1 MELRSSIFATTA
13 LVATA
18 GIAAADVTLGGGAV
32 AGLKSTG
39 TGDAFLHYEIDIDIN
54 ASGETDSGLSFGA
67 SLEIDE
73 LSTNRFD
80 LTDPNVTAVTDR
92 FGGADPEIFVSGAFG
107 TVTLGAVD
115 IATDGLGLP
124 DLGFEGIGMDDD
136 VEALRN
142 AGAADVTYAHS
153 IAGISLTLS
162 YGVGGTT
169 GVDANE
175 GDFGILLGYKF
186 DAFSI
191 EAGVARD
198 DATGDRGMG
207 VELGYSANGISATAL
222 WAQQDPAAGAETSG
236 YGLNIGYTIDALTV
250 SASYGDTD
258 VAGDAED
265 YGIGFSYNLGGGL
278 RVVGA
283 VGSVD
288 NADVWDLGLT
298 MSF

>member
-1 MELRSSIFATTA
+1 M
-13 LVATA
+13 
-18 GIAAADVTLGGGAV
+18 TLG
-32 AGLKSTG
+32 
-39 TGDAFLHYEIDIDIN
+39 E
-54 ASGETDSGLSFGA
+54 
-67 SLEIDE
+67 
-73 LSTNRFD
+73 
-80 LTDPNVTAVTDR
+80 
-92 FGGADPEIFVSGAFG
+92 
-107 TVTLGAVD
+107 VD

-124 DLGFEGIGMDDD
+124 DLGFDGIGMDDD

-198 DATGDRGMG
+198 DATGNRGMG

-258 VAGDAED
+258 AAGDAED

>member
-1 MELRSSIFATTA
+1 MESSFFATTA

-18 GIAAADVTLGGGAV
+18 GIASADVTLGGGAV

-39 TGDAFLHYEIDIDIN
+39 AGDAFLHYEIDIDIK
-54 ASGETDSGLSFGA
+54 AAGETDTGLSFGA
-67 SLEIDE
+67 SLDLDE
-73 LSTNRFD
+73 NAGST
-80 LTDPNVTAVTDR
+80 
-92 FGGADPEIFVSGAFG
+92 DPEIFVSGAFG

-124 DLGFEGIGMDDD
+124 DLGFDGIGMDDD

-142 AGAADVTYAHS
+142 AGAADVNYSHS

-198 DATGDRGMG
+198 DATGDRAMG
-207 VELGYSANGISATAL
+207 VELGYSGNGISATAM
-222 WAQQDPAAGAETSG
+222 WAQQDPAAGAESSG

-258 VAGDAED
+258 IAGDAED

>member
-39 TGDAFLHYEIDIDIN
+39 AGDAFLHYEIDIDIK
-54 ASGETDSGLSFGA
+54 AAGETDSGLSFGA

>member
-124 DLGFEGIGMDDD
+124 DLGFDGIGMDDD

-198 DATGDRGMG
+198 DATGNRGMG

>member
-39 TGDAFLHYEIDIDIN
+39 AGDAFLHYEIDIDIK
-54 ASGETDSGLSFGA
+54 AAGETDSGLSFGA
-67 SLEIDE
+67 SLDIDE
-73 LSTNRFD
+73 GA
-80 LTDPNVTAVTDR
+80 TAGR
-92 FGGADPEIFVSGAFG
+92 DPEIFVSGAFG
-107 TVTLGAVD
+107 TVTLGEVD

-124 DLGFEGIGMDDD
+124 DLGFDGIGMDDD

-142 AGAADVTYAHS
+142 AGATDVTYAHS

-198 DATGDRGMG
+198 DATGNRGMG

>member
-67 SLEIDE
+67 SLELDE
-73 LSTNRFD
+73 LSTNNFAAD
-80 LTDPNVTAVTDR
+80 AASSDR

-124 DLGFEGIGMDDD
+124 DLGFDGIGMDDD

-142 AGAADVTYAHS
+142 AGTADLTYSYS
-153 IAGISLTLS
+153 ISGVSLTLS
-162 YGVGGTT
+162 AGLNRTAAP
-169 GVDANE
+169 DADA
-175 GDFGILLGYKF
+175 GDFGILLGYNF
-186 DAFSI
+186 DAFRI

-198 DATGDRGMG
+198 DSTGDRGMG

-222 WAQQDPAAGAETSG
+222 WTQEDAATDTTG
-236 YGLNIGYTIDALTV
+236 YGINIGYTIDALTV

-258 VAGDAED
+258 AAGDAED

>member
-1 MELRSSIFATTA
+1 M
-13 LVATA
+13 
-18 GIAAADVTLGGGAV
+18 
-32 AGLKSTG
+32 
-39 TGDAFLHYEIDIDIN
+39 HYEIDIDIK
-54 ASGETDSGLSFGA
+54 ASGETENGLSFGA
-67 SLEIDE
+67 SMDIDE
-73 LSTNRFD
+73 LSTTTRSCAA
-80 LTDPNVTAVTDR
+80 LPCVSTDTN
-92 FGGADPEIFVSGAFG
+92 GGADPEIFVSGAFG

-124 DLGFEGIGMDDD
+124 DLGFDGIGMDDD

-198 DATGDRGMG
+198 DATGNRGMG

>member
-1 MELRSSIFATTA
+1 MRSSIFATTA

-18 GIAAADVTLGGGAV
+18 GIASADVTLGGGAV

-39 TGDAFLHYEIDIDIN
+39 AGDAFLHYEIDIDIKG
-54 ASGETDSGLSFGA
+54 AGETDSGLSFGA
-67 SLEIDE
+67 SLDLDE
-73 LSTNRFD
+73 NAGST
-80 LTDPNVTAVTDR
+80 
-92 FGGADPEIFVSGAFG
+92 DPEIFVSGAFG

-124 DLGFEGIGMDDD
+124 DLGFDGIGMDDD

-142 AGAADVTYAHS
+142 AGAADVTYSYS
-153 IAGISLTLS
+153 ISGLALTLS

-198 DATGDRGMG
+198 DVTGNRGMG
-207 VELGYSANGISATAL
+207 VELGYSANGITATAL
-222 WAQQDPAAGAETSG
+222 WAQQDAAVDTTG

-258 VAGDAED
+258 IAGDAED